1 MPYGGGGGG
10 GGVLGKVG
18 TALGL
23 GAGAA
28 ALGGGLMGGVRLIL
42 WLTSYIILLMIN
54 S

>member
-1 MPYGGGGGG
+1 MHGGGITGIIPGMHSGG

-28 ALGGGLMGGVRLIL
+28 ALGGGMYGGVR
-42 WLTSYIILLMIN
+42 
-54 S
+54 